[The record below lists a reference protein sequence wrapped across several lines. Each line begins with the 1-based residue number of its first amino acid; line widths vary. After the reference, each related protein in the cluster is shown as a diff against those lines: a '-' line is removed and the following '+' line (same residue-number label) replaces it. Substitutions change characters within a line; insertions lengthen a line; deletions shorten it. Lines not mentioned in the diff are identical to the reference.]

1 MSFFAPSFGF
11 GVTVLTLPP
20 ATEEELGRPVGILAG
35 FVEVFLVSWPGDR
48 GLARRMS
55 VSSKSEVS
63 ESVFITNGSVLIY
76 NCGVSSA
83 ACSFGLDSSGKS
95 SFTGEVGN
103 FAWVPSTAFELLL
116 CFSSVVLFS
125 SELLSEL
132 MFTLW
137 AKKRLFEGRL
147 TVFRVTRTSPGEVS
161 LTDFGFESVP
171 GLGLCGCGE
180 TL

>member
-1 MSFFAPSFGF
+1 MSFFATSFAF
-11 GVTVLTLPP
+11 VVTVLTLLP
-20 ATEEELGRPVGILAG
+20 AAEGGLGRPVGDLTG
-35 FVEVFLVSWPGDR
+35 FVEVFLTSWPGDR
-48 GLARRMS
+48 GFARRMS

-63 ESVFITNGSVLIY
+63 ESVLINSGSVIKC

-83 ACSFGLDSSGKS
+83 ACSCGLGSSGVS
-95 SFTGEVGN
+95 SFTGEVCN
-103 FAWVPSTAFELLL
+103 FAWVPSTAFELVL

-125 SELLSEL
+125 SELLSGL

-161 LTDFGFESVP
+161 LTDFGFESMP
-171 GLGLCGCGE
+171 GLGLCGCVE
-180 TL
+180 AL